1 MKIVTDIS
9 QWIKLRKSL
18 PKDKSIGVV
27 MTMGTLHKGHLSL
40 VEKSKKENDITIVT
54 IFLNPTQFNNQS
66 DFINYP
72 KTWEEDIN
80 LLENAEVDFLLAP
93 LKEDIYPDNYNYQLS
108 EKSLSKILCGKSRP
122 GHFDGVLTI
131 VMKLLQLTQADKAY
145 FGEKDFQQ
153 LYLIKEMAKAF
164 FVPTEII
171 GCPIIRESDGLAF
184 SSRNLRLS
192 KKGREKAKI
201 FAELI
206 KLNKP
211 LKQIEKQLE
220 QNYIKVDYLE
230 EHFERRFAA
239 AFIEEVRLI
248 DNFSL
253 EEVEA

>member
-72 KTWEEDIN
+72 KTWEEDIF
-80 LLENAEVDFLLAP
+80 LLEKAEVDFLLAP
-93 LKEDIYPDNYNYQLS
+93 IKEDIYPDDYNYQIS

-153 LYLIKEMAKAF
+153 LYLIKEMTKAF

-171 GCPIIRESDGLAF
+171 GCPIIREADGLAF

-192 KKGREKAKI
+192 EKGREKARI

-220 QNYIKVDYLE
+220 QNDIQVDYLE

-239 AFIEEVRLI
+239 VLIEEVRLI

-253 EEVEA
+253 EEVKA

>member
-1 MKIVTDIS
+1 MKIVTDIN
-9 QWIKLRKSL
+9 QWVKLRKSL
-18 PKDKSIGVV
+18 AKDKSIGVV

-72 KTWEEDIN
+72 KTWEEDVD
-80 LLENAEVDFLLAP
+80 LLENAEVNFLLSP
-93 LKEDIYPDNYNYQLS
+93 IKEDIYPDNYNYQLS

-192 KKGREKAKI
+192 EKGREKARI

-220 QNYIKVDYLE
+220 QNDIQVDYLE
-230 EHFERRFAA
+230 EHFDRRFAA

-253 EEVEA
+253 EEVKA